1 MYEITWVFH
10 ACCSSAHQ
18 AHETF
23 EIMGPPR
30 EKKPRALK
38 EAPKVS
44 AESCDIEALRSE
56 TSRILLDAAQD
67 GTLEQALEQ
76 VLRKEAS
83 PRVAQER
90 EGLADVVPSH
100 LEQLPPVPELG
111 AERRGTLKLQ
121 RSEVP

>member
-1 MYEITWVFH
+1 MMYEITWVFH

-23 EIMGPPR
+23 EIMGPPL

-38 EAPKVS
+38 EERA
-44 AESCDIEALRSE
+44 AESCDVEALRSE
-56 TSRILLDAAQD
+56 TSQILLDAAQD

-90 EGLADVVPSH
+90 EGLPDVVPSH

-111 AERRGTLKLQ
+111 AKRRGTLKLQ